1 MKQITFKS
9 FVLTIVF
16 ALGLGMTSCKNKS
29 KDNSNDR
36 DSINAV
42 NQAPVDISTDEALN
56 KNVQDATKD
65 YPGVQATVTNGE
77 VTLAGT
83 IERDRLPKLMSAI
96 QGLNPKKVNN
106 LLEVK

>member
-16 ALGLGMTSCKNKS
+16 ALGLGMTSCKDKS
-29 KDNSNDR
+29 KDKNT
-36 DSINAV
+36 DSGTTTV
-42 NQAPVDISTDEALN
+42 NQTPVEVSSDDTLT

-65 YPGVQATVTNGE
+65 YPNVQATVTNGE
-77 VTLAGT
+77 VTLAGS
-83 IERDRLPKLMSAI
+83 IERDRLPKLISAI